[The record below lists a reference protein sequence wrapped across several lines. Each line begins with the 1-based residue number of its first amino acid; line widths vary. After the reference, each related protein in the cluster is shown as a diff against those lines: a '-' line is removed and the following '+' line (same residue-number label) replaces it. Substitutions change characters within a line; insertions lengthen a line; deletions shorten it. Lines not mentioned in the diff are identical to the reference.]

1 MAAARKGEDDCV
13 GFRPSGFDS
22 LVAEQEEAAAEL
34 AVILDPRGEA
44 PDSGDEQK
52 RAAAERRAR
61 GRGDGDLDPEFA
73 GGKRGEGG
81 RRASRAPY
89 AARGGPGDVEGSTA
103 TAAAGAVATGGRHG
117 DSDRAFGRYR
127 TMTFF

>member
-1 MAAARKGEDDCV
+1 MAAAARKGEDDCV
-13 GFRPSGFDS
+13 GFRPSRFDS

-61 GRGDGDLDPEFA
+61 GRENGDLDPDIP
-73 GGKRGEGG
+73 GGKE
-81 RRASRAPY
+81 
-89 AARGGPGDVEGSTA
+89 RGG
-103 TAAAGAVATGGRHG
+103 
-117 DSDRAFGRYR
+117 
-127 TMTFF
+127 